1 MFLAPKHHQSNGRL
15 ASRSYLRFRKHAAA
29 MLIAMVGSMT
39 LAGNA
44 QASSAP
50 MTGGLTLA
58 DATASADAGPAALPI
73 APSPIATSDVGTDSL
88 AGSGI
93 ACIIVTLAAL
103 ASGGDDDKKKGRGR
117 TRTDE

>member
-1 MFLAPKHHQSNGRL
+1 MSIAPASTPHRSNGGL
-15 ASRSYLRFRKHAAA
+15 ASRRHARAA
-29 MLIAMVGSMT
+29 VLIAVVGWMMF
-39 LAGNA
+39 AGSA
-44 QASSAP
+44 HASTTP
-50 MTGGLTLA
+50 ITGGLMIA
-58 DATASADAGPAALPI
+58 DSTAPAVLPI
-73 APSPIATSDVGTDSL
+73 APSPIAAIDGDADSL

>member
-1 MFLAPKHHQSNGRL
+1 MSIAPATPQRSNGRL
-15 ASRSYLRFRKHAAA
+15 ASRRATHATV
-29 MLIAMVGSMT
+29 LIAILGWMAF
-39 LAGNA
+39 AGRA
-44 QASSAP
+44 HASTTP
-50 MTGGLTLA
+50 LTGGLMLA
-58 DATASADAGPAALPI
+58 DTSASAESAALPI

-103 ASGGDDDKKKGRGR
+103 ASGGGDDKKKGRGR